1 MTEAV
6 VNQKD
11 EGVLKSP
18 KQKKRKIMIKTTAIP
33 TNQETTPTTACPN
46 QEERIV
52 FSKRLLKS
60 HYISLQHSKYEPK
73 EIELSSNGELEEE
86 EIRFVISKIIK
97 ENHSS
102 PIERIVFFGNL
113 FFTICTSQVNL
124 YDNNNFGTHVDLL
137 SHYLLPSHL
146 GNIVKFEFQLTTQDI
161 LFVVLTDSGHLILS
175 SIVYSSILYVLQLE
189 GIEKISFLSENSL
202 LLTRANDVKQLSWEK
217 DIENYIFTIQDNVS
231 NSTDME
237 KDEKSS
243 SASSSSSSSIEFR
256 IENSAQIPF
265 VELINGKDKK
275 VFSTIVDRKLAGK
288 TITSVSISDNLN
300 FVVIGTNDGH
310 LIRFDVK

>member
-1 MTEAV
+1 MTESV
-6 VNQKD
+6 VSQKD
-11 EGVLKSP
+11 ENVLKSP
-18 KQKKRKIMIKTTAIP
+18 KQKKRKIMIKTSTIP
-33 TNQETTPTTACPN
+33 TKQETTTPTTACPN

-73 EIELSSNGELEEE
+73 EIELSSKGEEEE
-86 EIRFVISKIIK
+86 EIGFVISKIIK

-113 FFTICTSQVNL
+113 FFTQCTSQVNL

-137 SHYLLPSHL
+137 SHYLLPSHF
-146 GNIVKFEFQLTTQDI
+146 GNIVKFEFQLTRQDI
-161 LFVVLTDSGHLILS
+161 LFVVLTDSGYLILA
-175 SIVYSSILYVLQLE
+175 SIVYSSVLHVLQLE

-202 LLTRANDVKQLSWEK
+202 LLTRANDVKQLNWEK

-231 NSTDME
+231 NSADME
-237 KDEKSS
+237 KDERSS
-243 SASSSSSSSIEFR
+243 SASSPVEFR

-275 VFSTIVDRKLAGK
+275 VFSTVVDRKLAGK
-288 TITSVSISDNLN
+288 AITSVSINDNLN